1 MIHVGLPSKEER
13 LNILHVLAR
22 GTRLDSQVDLD
33 TIARSTESYSG
44 ADLKAVVRK
53 AALIALKN
61 SLRIQ
66 QDSPVYVEQQHLLDA
81 IQVVGPSHRLK

>member
-33 TIARSTESYSG
+33 TIADCTESYSG

-53 AALIALKN
+53 AALIALKK

-66 QDSPVYVEQQHLLDA
+66 QDSPVYVEQQHLLEA